1 MDTVLETRGLS
12 FRYGTRPVVDGL
24 DLEVARGD
32 IFGFVGPNG
41 AGKTTTIKMILGLLT
56 PSAGEVRVLGL
67 PLRGARRQQALRRIG
82 ALVESP
88 SLYGHLTAEENLRLQ
103 QLAFGVPA
111 KRIAAVLE
119 ETGLGE
125 ARARLTR
132 HFSLGMRQRLGI
144 AMALLHEPELLVL
157 DEPSNGLDPAGILEL
172 RTALKQLA
180 STGRMS
186 VFLSSHLLAQLE
198 QTITRLAV
206 ISRGRL
212 RYQGTLAE
220 LRRREPVE
228 LRLAVGDP
236 VRAMALLREAGHAPA
251 LADAGSIRLA
261 SPAADA
267 ARVNALLVR
276 SGIDVHELR
285 VEQPN
290 LERIY
295 LGLMQDPP
303 ADAAGSG
310 AP

>member
-1 MDTVLETRGLS
+1 MDTVLETHGLS
-12 FRYGTRPVVDGL
+12 FRYGRRPVVEGL

-56 PSAGEVRVLGL
+56 PTAGEVRVLGL
-67 PLRGARRQQALRRIG
+67 PLGARRLQALRRIG

-103 QLAFGVPA
+103 RLAFGVPVR
-111 KRIAAVLE
+111 RIAAVLE

-125 ARARLTR
+125 ARGRLAR

-172 RTALKQLA
+172 RTLLKQLA
-180 STGRMS
+180 STGRVS
-186 VFLSSHLLAQLE
+186 VFLSSHLLAELE

-236 VRAMALLREAGHAPA
+236 ARALALLREAGHAPA
-251 LADAGSIRLA
+251 LTEAGAISLA
-261 SPAADA
+261 TPSADA

-276 SGIDVHELR
+276 NGIDVHELR

-295 LGLMQDPP
+295 MNLMQDPAP
-303 ADAAGSG
+303 EAAGG
-310 AP
+310 AAA

>member
-1 MDTVLETRGLS
+1 MDTVLETHGLS
-12 FRYGTRPVVDGL
+12 FRYGSRPVVDGL

-56 PSAGEVRVLGL
+56 PTAGEVRVLGL
-67 PLRGARRQQALRRIG
+67 PLGERRLSALRRIG
-82 ALVESP
+82 ALVEAP

-111 KRIAAVLE
+111 RRIAAVLE
-119 ETGLGE
+119 ETGLVE
-125 ARARLTR
+125 ARGRLVR

-157 DEPSNGLDPAGILEL
+157 DEPQNGLDPAGILEL
-172 RTALKQLA
+172 RSLLKQLTD
-180 STGRMS
+180 SGRVT
-186 VFLSSHLLAQLE
+186 VFLSSHLLGELE

-206 ISRGRL
+206 INRGRL

-220 LRRREPVE
+220 LRRREPVV

-236 VRAMALLREAGHAPA
+236 ERALALLRDAGHAPA
-251 LADAGSIRLA
+251 LVGPGSISLA
-261 SPAADA
+261 APGASA
-267 ARVNALLVR
+267 ARVNALLVG

-295 LGLMQDPP
+295 MGLMQDAP
-303 ADAAGSG
+303 ADAAGG
-310 AP
+310 GVP